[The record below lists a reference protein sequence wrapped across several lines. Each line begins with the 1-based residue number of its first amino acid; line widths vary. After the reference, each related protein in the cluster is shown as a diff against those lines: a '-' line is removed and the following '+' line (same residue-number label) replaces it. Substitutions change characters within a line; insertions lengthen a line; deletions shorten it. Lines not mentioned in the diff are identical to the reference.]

1 MACHELCSWAGPR
14 LGRKPSHLSSA
25 PRRQSDS
32 GASNWAEAPSVGRGS
47 KSSPGSKS
55 FACHVTHW
63 GLWPFLRG
71 RPRVRISP
79 VSLAPKPGD
88 FCLIFDAILTP
99 KTNYGPIT
107 LTQRGWGYLKW
118 PQLPGASLRA
128 VISGAWGGEGARTGG
143 TPGMRLPLLPCLPW
157 QEGTSHPALSHTIPS
172 YSLWPSP
179 APPLGSAEAKQRWGS
194 LPPWCPGWGL
204 PCPLPPPALCH
215 RLGPAQRGPV
225 TGGSSPGPGRDL
237 RDDLE

>member
-79 VSLAPKPGD
+79 VSSAPKPGD

-107 LTQRGWGYLKW
+107 LTRRGWGYLKW

-143 TPGMRLPLLPCLPW
+143 TPGMRPPLLPCHGSRGHPIQPYPILSRPTHS
-157 QEGTSHPALSHTIPS
+157 GPALLHPWAPQRPS
-172 YSLWPSP
+172 RGGARCHRSVRAGGCP
-179 APPLGSAEAKQRWGS
+179 APC
-194 LPPWCPGWGL
+194 LPQPCVTGWGQ
-204 PCPLPPPALCH
+204 P
-215 RLGPAQRGPV
+215 RGAP
-225 TGGSSPGPGRDL
+225 
-237 RDDLE
+237 